1 MSMSRRDFIQATATA
16 AAVAGVG
23 LGSTSQAAAS
33 PSKLTVRRGVATYS
47 YQEEFM
53 ARQMSVEDILREM
66 SGIGA
71 YGFELIAEMLVPNF
85 PNPSNAWVD
94 QWHRWLEQYKLVP
107 AAYTQFIDSMRTK
120 THNLTL
126 QVYKASTRC
135 CADIKLA
142 GRGSG
147 SRRSG
152 ALIGTPIDVLEATLP
167 HLEKHDVWL
176 GVELHAPIT
185 IDGPLMQRLLQ
196 ISEKSS
202 HFGFVPDFGI
212 FQNKPNPY
220 ARDHMIRSGV
230 LTADASFYIESCW
243 ESQVDKA
250 KVAAE
255 VARMKGGPAA
265 PGYVDQV
272 YGITTQNPRD
282 LLPFM
287 KKCRHIHGK
296 TWGLDENDVDPAI
309 DLTHVIPTL
318 IEGGY
323 DGIIATEYEGQRHVQ
338 DIDSFTAVEMV
349 RRHHVMMRRLLGEV

>member
-23 LGSTSQAAAS
+23 LGSTSQATAG
-33 PSKLTVRRGVATYS
+33 PGKLTVRRGVATYS

-66 SGIGA
+66 SDIGA

-85 PNPSNAWVD
+85 PNPSAAWVE

-126 QVYKASTRC
+126 QEGVDAMLR
-135 CADIKLA
+135 DIKLA
-142 GRGSG
+142 KRLGISKVR
-147 SRRSG
+147 

-185 IDGPLMQRLLQ
+185 IDGPLMHRLLQ

-220 ARDHMIRSGV
+220 ARDHMIRTGV

-265 PGYVDQV
+265 AGYVEQV

-309 DLTHVIPTL
+309 DLTQVIPTL

-338 DIDSFTAVEMV
+338 DINPFTAVEMV